1 MSVEGGSDRQQAG
14 FLIIAAVGFP
24 HGNVKFCQTYAFI
37 YFIDFHV
44 SYFIYEF
51 LLLLKPFCK
60 TKYFAK
66 VTNSYRHF
74 EAKQCKQTYQ
84 FSVNC
89 VTCKREFYQ
98 TTFV

>member
-1 MSVEGGSDRQQAG
+1 MIIRENNIKRGIFWKDFGGFKMSVEGDNTGAG

-24 HGNVKFCQTYAFI
+24 HGNVKFCQTFI

-44 SYFIYEF
+44 SYFIFEF

-66 VTNSYRHF
+66 VTNSCRHF
-74 EAKQCKQTYQ
+74 EAKKT
-84 FSVNC
+84 
-89 VTCKREFYQ
+89 
-98 TTFV
+98 